1 MTEARPSGHSDL
13 VDEVTVETLR
23 ELTALADPCVTLL
36 MPTHRDNPDL
46 RHDALQL
53 RTLADEAADR
63 LTQRGEDA
71 DQILAQV
78 RELVDDTDFWRRQG
92 DGLAV
97 YADAET
103 THVFRVP
110 RPLDAL
116 AHVGAAPRLLPLARI
131 ATGDEEFHLLAL
143 GQNSVRLFRGSRDSL
158 AELDLGPI
166 PSSIEDTERDS
177 EREPELQHRPQPS
190 ARGVATFHGHGGA
203 DVSDQAVQTFL
214 QEVAE
219 GTRNRLGADDPR
231 PLVLAA
237 VSEHLPVLQSTGRLP
252 MLLDEAVTG
261 NPENLRPQ
269 ELLER
274 AWPIVRTR
282 IVERREELADRF
294 GAGHGAGTAV
304 SDQGELHRAAQEGRI
319 DTVLVPPSV
328 VQDDRPDDA
337 DDQAVVQALTT
348 GAQLAVTD
356 LPDGIPLA
364 ALLRY

>member
-1 MTEARPSGHSDL
+1 MTEARSDGHSDL
-13 VDEVTVETLR
+13 VDEVTIQTMTQLAALR
-23 ELTALADPCVTLL
+23 DPCVTLL

-53 RTLADEAADR
+53 RALAEEAATQ
-63 LTQRGEDA
+63 LTDKGQDPETF
-71 DQILAQV
+71 LARV
-78 RELVDDTDFWRRQG
+78 NELVEDSAFWRSQA

-97 YADAET
+97 YADVEG

-116 AHVGAAPRLLPLARI
+116 AHVGAAPRLLPLTRVA
-131 ATGDEEFHLLAL
+131 AGDEEFHLLAL
-143 GQNSVRLFRGSRDSL
+143 GQNSVRLYRGNRDSL
-158 AELDLGPI
+158 TEMDLGPI
-166 PSSIEDTERDS
+166 PASIEDTEREA

-203 DVSDQAVQTFL
+203 DDSDLAVQKFL
-214 QEVAE
+214 HEVAE
-219 GTRNRLGADDPR
+219 GTRSRLGADDPR
-231 PLVLAA
+231 SLVLAA
-237 VSEHLPVLQSTGRLP
+237 VAEHLPALQGTGLLP
-252 MLLDEAVTG
+252 TLLDEAVAG
-261 NPENLRPQ
+261 NPEHLRPD

-319 DTVLVPPSV
+319 DTILVPPAAPAG
-328 VQDDRPDDA
+328 DRPDEA
-337 DDQAVVQALTT
+337 DDKAVGQALAT
-348 GAQLAVTD
+348 GAQLAVAE
-356 LPDGIPLA
+356 LPEGVPLA